1 MNHINWLFFFSHL
14 PLFYFVS
21 FFFLVWSA
29 SYANPQNIKMPSI
42 YNLCSP
48 FAFLCTNLTTSRS
61 RTYTYTHL
69 LHIQTTQNFVNEIPN
84 DSCGVRFKYILS
96 QWIFPSY
103 LAAATFP
110 FPSRLNPT
118 LRDTNTYVIWKNF
131 NKSLHSLYFFEI
143 LWLRDLIVPSH
154 IPFPYISTTISLLPR
169 HGRAH
174 KTHWRSS
181 KTEKKHLQI
190 DHPPTRN
197 TIIGLMVIVVTY
209 VTGRPHTHASSS
221 GVTRRC
227 RLVP

>member
-1 MNHINWLFFFSHL
+1 MNFEWITLIGCFFSHL

-96 QWIFPSY
+96 QWIFSLRTGLPLLSH
-103 LAAATFP
+103 FP
-110 FPSRLNPT
+110 RDWIQLCVILIQTWFGKT
-118 LRDTNTYVIWKNF
+118 LTN
-131 NKSLHSLYFFEI
+131 LYI
-143 LWLRDLIVPSH
+143 
-154 IPFPYISTTISLLPR
+154 PYIFLKFCDCAI
-169 HGRAH
+169 
-174 KTHWRSS
+174 
-181 KTEKKHLQI
+181 
-190 DHPPTRN
+190 
-197 TIIGLMVIVVTY
+197 
-209 VTGRPHTHASSS
+209 
-221 GVTRRC
+221 
-227 RLVP
+227 